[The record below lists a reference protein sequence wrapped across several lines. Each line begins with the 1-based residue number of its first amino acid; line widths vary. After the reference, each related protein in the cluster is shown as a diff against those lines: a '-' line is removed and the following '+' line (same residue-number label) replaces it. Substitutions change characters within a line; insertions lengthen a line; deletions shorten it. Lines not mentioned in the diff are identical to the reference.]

1 MDCTVR
7 SRTCRGTATAES
19 AYGKEP
25 TSILRKLIITALAVG
40 AVIAA
45 PSAALAADAPPAHPV
60 SAAVAKIQQVPCR
73 SWTFN
78 VHYGTGREI
87 CFEGTGGLT
96 FKPPIQNVHE
106 ITTGENAGY
115 FWVDLAGGIQ
125 RVPFHPHETLL
136 EAHAE
141 LLALRIVRT

>member
-1 MDCTVR
+1 VTSEQRDFPQYWL
-7 SRTCRGTATAES
+7 SSS
-19 AYGKEP
+19 A
-25 TSILRKLIITALAVG
+25 R
-40 AVIAA
+40 
-45 PSAALAADAPPAHPV
+45 
-60 SAAVAKIQQVPCR
+60 
-73 SWTFN
+73 
-78 VHYGTGREI
+78 
-87 CFEGTGGLT
+87 
-96 FKPPIQNVHE
+96 QNVHE